1 MWVPYNLLSPLK
13 AESPKPAISASEAA
27 TNVRDFVVGFFLRNP
42 VTRNWETDI
51 LVSPS
56 DRGEQITIG
65 GRQGT
70 VQASGN
76 RSGKLEEIIYTLPAI
91 GAVHALSACHQHVV
105 RRLGEMILQYGRG
118 IELVGWRVADI
129 EHGARWRCIPFR
141 PSALTASSDMRNVP
155 PAYDEALRLYREAR
169 STTSARWRLICAG
182 AIIDAV
188 VARREPFDIRDGD
201 RELVNYGVRPVTN
214 DMLIRSNAIIA
225 HPHLKGAT
233 VGEVR
238 DLIEPRRQAFLAAL
252 AISGR
257 CELAMD
263 SGYAYESALAALA
276 NLADLM
282 ARDLMLASLRAGGYL
297 EATATDAECEPLELA
312 GLS

>member
-13 AESPKPAISASEAA
+13 AESPKPAILASEAA
-27 TNVRDFVVGFFLRNP
+27 TNERDFVVGFFLRNP

-51 LVSPS
+51 LVSAS
-56 DRGEQITIG
+56 DRDEQITID

-70 VQASGN
+70 MQASGN
-76 RSGKLEEIIYTLPAI
+76 RSGKFEEIIYTLPAK
-91 GAVHALSACHQHVV
+91 GAVPALAACHEHVV
-105 RRLGEMILQYGRG
+105 KRLDEMILQYGRG

-141 PSALTASSDMRNVP
+141 PSALAASYVHNIP

-169 STTSARWRLICAG
+169 CTTSARWRLICAG
-182 AIIDAV
+182 AIINAAV
-188 VARREPFDIRDGD
+188 AGREPFANDGD
-201 RELVNYGVRPVTN
+201 QELVNHGVPPVTN
-214 DMLIRSNAIIA
+214 SMLIRSNAIIA

-233 VGEVR
+233 VIEVR
-238 DLIEPRRQAFLAAL
+238 DLIEPRRQALLTAL
-252 AISGR
+252 AISGKGEFATE
-257 CELAMD
+257 CSYSD
-263 SGYAYESALAALA
+263 ESALAALA

-282 ARDLMLASLRAGGYL
+282 ARDLVLASLRARGHL
-297 EATATDAECEPLELA
+297 EAVVADVESEPLELA

>member
-13 AESPKPAISASEAA
+13 AESPKPAILASEAA
-27 TNVRDFVVGFFLRNP
+27 TNERDFVVGFFLRNP

-51 LVSPS
+51 LVSAS
-56 DRGEQITIG
+56 DRDEQITID

-70 VQASGN
+70 MQASGN
-76 RSGKLEEIIYTLPAI
+76 RSGKFEEIIYTLPAK
-91 GAVHALSACHQHVV
+91 GAVPALAACHEHVV
-105 RRLGEMILQYGRG
+105 KRIDEMILQYGRG

-141 PSALTASSDMRNVP
+141 PSALAASYVHNIP

-169 STTSARWRLICAG
+169 CTTSARWRLICAG
-182 AIIDAV
+182 AIINAAV
-188 VARREPFDIRDGD
+188 AGREPFANDGD
-201 RELVNYGVRPVTN
+201 QELVNHGVPPVTN
-214 DMLIRSNAIIA
+214 SMLIRSNAIIA

-233 VGEVR
+233 VIEVR
-238 DLIEPRRQAFLAAL
+238 DLIEPRRQALLTAL
-252 AISGR
+252 AISGKGEFATE
-257 CELAMD
+257 CSYSD
-263 SGYAYESALAALA
+263 ESALAALA

-282 ARDLMLASLRAGGYL
+282 ARDLVLASLRARGHL
-297 EATATDAECEPLELA
+297 EAVVADVESEPLELA